1 MAKQKTA
8 FFCAECGNEF
18 PRWQGQC
25 SMCKAWNSLVEQP
38 LGDTGKKSAAVGG
51 GQAAKP
57 ARLSEISVVG
67 EARFLTGM
75 DELDRVLGGGAVA
88 GSLVLVAGEP
98 GIGKSTLLLQICE
111 SLCRFSTV
119 LYVSGEESARQIKLR
134 AERLRVDSP
143 NLHILTETD
152 VDDVEAAAGELKPD
166 IIIIDSIQ
174 TMYKA
179 GVASAHGSLT
189 QVKECTLSL
198 MRMGKRGGVTI
209 FIVGHVNKEGAV
221 AGPKV
226 LEHMVDC
233 VLYFEGDQ
241 QYRILRAAKNRYG
254 ATHEIGVFEM
264 LGAGLREVPNPSEA
278 LLAGRP
284 RSVPGSCVACTIEG
298 SRPLLA
304 EIQALVT
311 PTTYNYPRRMA
322 NGIDSNRAMLL
333 LAILEKRGG
342 LHMGNADAY
351 LNVVGGL
358 TLDETAADLP
368 ALLALA
374 SSRTDKP
381 VREGLAAFGEVGLTG
396 ELRAVSGVE
405 QRLSEVRRL
414 GFTSCIVPFQGTRS
428 AADAGGL
435 EVIRVKHLRQAID
448 AAIAPE

>member
-264 LGAGLREVPNPSEA
+264 LGVGLREVPNPSEA

-381 VREGLAAFGEVGLTG
+381 VREGLAAFGEVGLAG

-414 GFTSCIVPFQGTRS
+414 GFTSCIVPYQGTRA